1 MRGTK
6 SQITLGAVL
15 NGLSLSAL
23 PVLLALACGNN
34 GSSTSH
40 AQAGSAGLGASSA
53 QAGDTAEAGAEPG
66 SGGGS
71 VANGGAATGNGGS
84 NGGGRSGSGSGGT
97 ASGGRAAACDQPG
110 GETGQCNALF
120 HAWFFDKMRGAC
132 MPYVYGGCGA
142 SDNHFESQLEC
153 EGACGG
159 ALYSKC
165 PEAPNDGSCDGSVT
179 TCRYTPEGCACLQTS
194 PASFNCVPADAEC
207 GEASEYPTSCTC
219 ASGSWHCAARPM
231 P

>member
-1 MRGTK
+1 MK
-6 SQITLGAVL
+6 SQITLGAAL
-15 NGLSLSAL
+15 NGLLLCAL
-23 PVLLALACGNN
+23 PVLLVLACGNN
-34 GSSTSH
+34 GSSSSSS
-40 AQAGSAGLGASSA
+40 QAGSAGLGASSA
-53 QAGDTAEAGAEPG
+53 RAGEAAEAGAEPG

-71 VANGGAATGNGGS
+71 VANGGAATGSGGS
-84 NGGGRSGSGSGGT
+84 SSGGSDSGGSP
-97 ASGGRAAACDQPG
+97 SGGRAAACDQPG
-110 GETGQCNALF
+110 GETGPCNALF

-165 PEAPNDGSCDGSVT
+165 PEAPSDGSCDGSVT

>member
-6 SQITLGAVL
+6 LQVTLGA
-15 NGLSLSAL
+15 GLSGWSLCALSAL
-23 PVLLALACGNN
+23 LVLACGNSGSSPSAAQGGSAGQG
-34 GSSTSH
+34 GSST
-40 AQAGSAGLGASSA
+40 
-53 QAGDTAEAGAEPG
+53 QAGDTAEAGADPG
-66 SGGGS
+66 VGGTA
-71 VANGGAATGNGGS
+71 VANGGAVTAGGS
-84 NGGGRSGSGSGGT
+84 ASGSDTGGT
-97 ASGGRAAACDQPG
+97 PSGGRAAACNQPG

-153 EGACGG
+153 ESACGG

-179 TCRYTPEGCACLQTS
+179 ACRYTPEGCACLQTS
-194 PASFNCVPADAEC
+194 PASFNCVPADAAC
-207 GEASEYPTSCTC
+207 GEPSEYPTSCTC
-219 ASGSWHCAARPM
+219 ATGSWHCAARPM